1 MILLDLSHD
10 SSENDGLFVKIEA
23 MVLDIYGLI
32 LLLGP
37 SGPDVVSGSQT
48 PRSKNILRF
57 HNLIG
62 FIS

>member
-10 SSENDGLFVKIEA
+10 SSENDGLLVKIEA

-32 LLLGP
+32 PLLGP

-48 PRSKNILRF
+48 PRSENILRF

>member
-32 LLLGP
+32 PLLGP

-48 PRSKNILRF
+48 PRLKQFLRF
-57 HNLIG
+57 HDCLG